1 MSDLSLVGSFLTH
14 KPNTEYSINVSVM
27 MNINRLEHTKSAVSN
42 QEPCARTL
50 IIKNINTINIQT
62 GTE

>member
-1 MSDLSLVGSFLTH
+1 MSDLNLVGSFLTH
-14 KPNTEYSINVSVM
+14 KPNTEYSIKVSVM
-27 MNINRLEHTKSAVSN
+27 MKIKRLELTKSAVSN
-42 QEPCARTL
+42 QELWVRTL

>member
-14 KPNTEYSINVSVM
+14 KPNTEYSIRVSVM
-27 MNINRLEHTKSAVSN
+27 MKINRLELTKSAVSS
-42 QEPCARTL
+42 QDPWARIL
-50 IIKNINTINIQT
+50 IIKNINTINMQT